1 MKKCCIIGGAG
12 FIGQHLVR
20 QLSVT
25 GRQLIVIDKNKI
37 LPESVPDRVTY
48 TQGDYGKSIF
58 LKEVLKDVDEIILLA
73 HTTIPQTSYDDPV
86 KDILGNVPEAVNLF
100 EIASGFGVKKVVFV
114 SSGGTVYGKAKQ
126 LPITEEHSTNPI
138 SPYGI
143 SKLTIEKYG
152 LMYNELKGLPVVSV
166 RPGNA
171 YGEGQKPFS
180 GQGFI
185 AAAIARILKQQDI
198 IFFGENGTI
207 RDYIHVS
214 DVSMGIIAALDRGT
228 PGLCYNIGSGVG
240 RSNREVLDTILPH
253 AVSAGLKIGIQVL
266 PERRFDVPVNVLD
279 CEKIREDTGWIPLVS
294 FEEGIQKTWNW
305 FCTQFYE

>member
-1 MKKCCIIGGAG
+1 M
-12 FIGQHLVR
+12 
-20 QLSVT
+20 
-25 GRQLIVIDKNKI
+25 IDKSKN
-37 LPESVPDRVTY
+37 LPESVPNQITY
-48 TQGDYGKSIF
+48 AHGDYGDGNF
-58 LKEVLKDVDEIILLA
+58 LKQVIKDVDEIILLA
-73 HTTIPQTSYDDPV
+73 HTTVPQTSYDDPV

-100 EIASGFGVKKVVFV
+100 EIASSLGMKKVVFV
-114 SSGGTVYGKAKQ
+114 SSGGTIYGKAKQ
-126 LPITEEHSTNPI
+126 LPITEEHPTNPI

-185 AAAIARILKQQDI
+185 ATAIARILKRQEVI
-198 IFFGENGTI
+198 LFGESGTI

-214 DVSMGIIAALDRGT
+214 DVAKGICAALDRGN
-228 PGLCYNIGSGVG
+228 PGSNYNIGSGVG
-240 RSNREVLDTILPH
+240 RSNSEVLSAIMPH
-253 AVSAGLKIGIQVL
+253 AVSAGLKVKIQVL
-266 PERRFDVPVNVLD
+266 PDRRFDVPANVLD
-279 CEKIREDTGWIPLVS
+279 SAKMKKDTGWMSLVS

-305 FCTQFYE
+305 FFKQSYK

>member
-1 MKKCCIIGGAG
+1 MKKCYIIGGAG

-37 LPESVPDRVTY
+37 LPESVPNQVTY
-48 TQGDYGKSIF
+48 TQGDYGNSVF
-58 LKEVLKDVDEIILLA
+58 LKQVLKDVHEIVLLA
-73 HTTIPQTSYDDPV
+73 HTTTPQTSYDDPV

-100 EIASGFGVKKVVFV
+100 EMASGLGVKKVVFV
-114 SSGGTVYGKAKQ
+114 SSGGTVYGRAKQ
-126 LPITEEHSTNPI
+126 LPITEEHPTNPI

-171 YGEGQKPFS
+171 YGEDQKPFS

-185 AAAIARILKQQDI
+185 AAAIARILTHQGI
-198 IFFGENGTI
+198 ILFGESGTI
-207 RDYIHVS
+207 RDYIHVG
-214 DVSMGIIAALDRGT
+214 DVASGIIAALDRGA
-228 PGLCYNIGSGVG
+228 PGSCYNIGSGVG
-240 RSNREVLDTILPH
+240 RTNREVLDAIMPH
-253 AVSAGLKIGIQVL
+253 AKSAGLKVKIQVQ
-266 PERRFDVPVNVLD
+266 PERRFDVPANVLNSA
-279 CEKIREDTGWIPLVS
+279 KMRKDTGWISLVS
-294 FEEGIQKTWNW
+294 FEEGIQKTWDW
-305 FCTQFYE
+305 FCKQFQ